1 MVREPSAPPD
11 AERSHHLSSIQ
22 AQIEKIAEQAGVS
35 PEDRQNLEA
44 MLRALHGVGR
54 RRVRL
59 FLQGVKG
66 QSNDPAVR
74 QAADEFLSTAARV
87 WGLWGQ

>member
-1 MVREPSAPPD
+1 MEPFTPPSADP
-11 AERSHHLSSIQ
+11 SHHLSSIQ
-22 AQIEKIAEQAGVS
+22 SQVEKIAEQAGVS
-35 PEDRQNLEA
+35 PENRQNLEA

-66 QSNDPAVR
+66 QSNDPAV
-74 QAADEFLSTAARV
+74 QKAADEFLTIAARV
-87 WGLWGQ
+87 WGR